1 MGKVLGSVSTCHES
15 MTCLLELLIWLIL
28 HVSLCR
34 VCSLK
39 YVSSCMLQ
47 MLSMRVQRHLHCA
60 LSSKKIQCNMQSLT
74 SEPLALCETHR
85 LRCSITI
92 NIKTLISYCTISS
105 LYKNRQQLN
114 NLILAFSIFF
124 PKTHI
129 CHSFHSWPSH
139 FFLKRLSSFSFH
151 RLHRC
156 WEVMTLNI
164 DCHHHDHHRHN
175 HQTPFKS
182 WSLLTFCILAATSTL
197 TLCQWKKAGK
207 KHPILSHNYLHF
219 GFTSLSC
226 IQLTTTS
233 KAYKRRLGGWDCAT
247 TQDNK
252 QVSIVY
258 TLAPILQPSDM
269 TNGMEKSYFKPT
281 HTAPLAQHMH
291 HYF

>member
-1 MGKVLGSVSTCHES
+1 MTTFWRPVHFDMFQPILIFNFVWSFGRVIHRVSHGVGLSVSYGVGHGES
-15 MTCLLELLIWLIL
+15 LGVGLYMSWVHDVSPRIAHLTDPAYI
-28 HVSLCR
+28 SLCG

-60 LSSKKIQCNMQSLT
+60 LSSKEIQCNMQSLT

-92 NIKTLISYCTISS
+92 NIKTLISYCTISN
-105 LYKNRQQLN
+105 LFKNRQQLN

-139 FFLKRLSSFSFH
+139 FFQKRLSTFSFH

-164 DCHHHDHHRHN
+164 DCHHHDHHRHD
-175 HQTPFKS
+175 HQNAF
-182 WSLLTFCILAATSTL
+182 
-197 TLCQWKKAGK
+197 
-207 KHPILSHNYLHF
+207 
-219 GFTSLSC
+219 
-226 IQLTTTS
+226 
-233 KAYKRRLGGWDCAT
+233 
-247 TQDNK
+247 
-252 QVSIVY
+252 
-258 TLAPILQPSDM
+258 
-269 TNGMEKSYFKPT
+269 
-281 HTAPLAQHMH
+281 
-291 HYF
+291 

>member
-1 MGKVLGSVSTCHES
+1 
-15 MTCLLELLIWLIL
+15 
-28 HVSLCR
+28 
-34 VCSLK
+34 
-39 YVSSCMLQ
+39 
-47 MLSMRVQRHLHCA
+47 
-60 LSSKKIQCNMQSLT
+60 MQSLT

-92 NIKTLISYCTISS
+92 NIKTLISYCTISN

-258 TLAPILQPSDM
+258 TLAPILQPVWHDKWDGKILFLTHTHTPHPKPNICIIIFGLRCVNS
-269 TNGMEKSYFKPT
+269 KSYGTWWFRIMINNGHRK
-281 HTAPLAQHMH
+281 HML
-291 HYF
+291 FLLDARQKKCTF